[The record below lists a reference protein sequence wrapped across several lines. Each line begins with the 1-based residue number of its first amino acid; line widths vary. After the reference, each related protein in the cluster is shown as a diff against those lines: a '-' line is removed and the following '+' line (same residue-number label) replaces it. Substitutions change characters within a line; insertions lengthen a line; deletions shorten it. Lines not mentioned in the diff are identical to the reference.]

1 VIDIA
6 PAAGRFHPFIVH
18 LPIGFLLLAGVLEA
32 LARTRRFAAVRAAV
46 GPALVCGA
54 ASAALAAATGTM
66 LGASGGYAGD
76 TFVWHQ
82 RAGIGVAGAATFA
95 ALAYFRTSLSRSWR
109 LIYSVLLAMTLL
121 LVVAAGHLG
130 GTLTHGEGYLTEH
143 LLPLIGHP
151 AGAEAGDRPP
161 PGQAVIYT
169 SLVRPL
175 LDARCVS
182 CHGANKAE
190 GRLRLDSPEGLRA
203 GGDSGAALAPGR
215 PDDSEIVR
223 RTWLPPTHEDAMPP
237 DGHRPLT
244 ASEAALLRWWVEQ
257 GASFDQIVVDAEMPA
272 HLQPVVESVLGPIEP
287 GTPAILSVR
296 VPPAEPSAIAALERL
311 GARVKPIG
319 SATALLDV
327 ECSGAGAAFGDAQLP
342 AIAAIAPQVTW
353 LGLAG
358 TAVTDGSLATVGRL
372 PHLTRLRLERTRVT
386 DAGLPHLAAL
396 QRLEYLN
403 LYATGVTDA
412 GLQSLEPLASLRH
425 LYLWQTGV
433 TVAGVERL
441 RAALPRLTI
450 ETGHSNYS
458 NSSNDSN

>member
-1 VIDIA
+1 MIEA
-6 PAAGRFHPFIVH
+6 ATAAGRFHPFIVH

-66 LGASGGYAGD
+66 LGTGGGYAGD

-82 RAGIGVAGAATFA
+82 RAGIGVAGAAAFTVG
-95 ALAYFRTSLSRSWR
+95 AYFGGSLTRSWR
-109 LIYSVLLAMTLL
+109 RVYSVLLTMTLL
-121 LVVAAGHLG
+121 LVIAAGHLG

-143 LLPLIGHP
+143 LLPLIGQP

-169 SLVRPL
+169 SLVRPV
-175 LDARCVS
+175 LDARCIS
-182 CHGANKAE
+182 CHGPNKAE
-190 GRLRLDSPEGLRA
+190 GRLRLDSPDGLRA
-203 GGDSGAALAPGR
+203 GGESGAAVAPGR

-223 RTWLPPTHEDAMPP
+223 RTWLPPSHGDAMPP
-237 DGHRPLT
+237 AGHRPLT

-257 GASFDQIVVDAEMPA
+257 GASFDQIVADAEMPA
-272 HLQPVVESVLGPIEP
+272 SVQPIVESVLGPIEP
-287 GTPAILSVR
+287 GTPAILAVR

-319 SATALLDV
+319 STTALLDV
-327 ECSGAGAAFGDAQLP
+327 ECSGAGASFGDEQLQ
-342 AIAAIAPQVTW
+342 AVAALAPQVTW

-358 TAVTDGSLATVGRL
+358 TAVTDQGLATVGTL

-386 DAGLPHLAAL
+386 DAGLPRLASL

-403 LYATGVTDA
+403 LYGTGVTDA
-412 GLQSLEPLASLRH
+412 GIESLEPLASLRH
-425 LYLWQTGV
+425 VYLWQTGV

-441 RAALPRLTI
+441 RALLPRLTI
-450 ETGHSNYS
+450 DTGHSNYS
-458 NSSNDSN
+458 DSSN